1 MTRIAIVDDDPLLL
15 ESWRAALQDRYE
27 VHTFRNSLDAE
38 KFCERE
44 PVDVALLDLQMPGR
58 DGLELLRVI
67 KRLQPAIEVVIV
79 TGHGSIAVAIEATRA
94 GALDFVTKPIDDPMA
109 IVLRIERV
117 LERRRLAADNAAL
130 RDVVSAHGPETT
142 LVGTSPP
149 MQRLNNL
156 IERFADSP
164 APVLIVGESGTGKEL
179 VARALHL
186 RSNRRDRPFVP
197 VNCAAIA
204 ESLIDNELFGHE
216 RGAFTGAATNHKGL
230 FEAAHGGVLFLD
242 EIGDVPA
249 STQVRLLRT
258 LQEGEVR
265 PVGSTTSR
273 RVDVRV
279 VAATNIDLE
288 KAMDDG
294 RFRRDLFFRLSTFQL
309 ALPPLRERGEDVVL
323 LARRLFQR
331 AALRSGVAD
340 KNLSDEVCTVLRS
353 YPWPGNVRELGNV
366 MEYAVTLCDGSIV
379 ETPHLPPYLFAQNA
393 PARTEPVD
401 ELVYRSARD
410 RFERGYLTSL
420 LRASGGNLSEAAR
433 RSGIDRSNLRRMMHR
448 LGVDAQGR
456 PTASVDVDDPSAKPG
471 E

>member
-1 MTRIAIVDDDPLLL
+1 
-15 ESWRAALQDRYE
+15 
-27 VHTFRNSLDAE
+27 
-38 KFCERE
+38 
-44 PVDVALLDLQMPGR
+44 MPGR
-58 DGLELLRVI
+58 DGLELMRII
-67 KRLQPAIEVVIV
+67 KRLQPDIEVVIV
-79 TGHGSIAVAIEATRA
+79 TGHGSIAAAIEATRA

-109 IVLRIERV
+109 VVLRIERV

-130 RDVVSAHGPETT
+130 RDVVKAHGPETT
-142 LVGTSPP
+142 LIGTSPP
-149 MQRLNNL
+149 MQRLHKL

-164 APVLIVGESGTGKEL
+164 APALIVGESGTGKEL
-179 VARALHL
+179 VARAIHMT
-186 RSNRRDRPFVP
+186 SNRRDRPFVP

-249 STQVRLLRT
+249 TTQVRLLRA

-273 RVDVRV
+273 SVDVRV

-294 RFRRDLFFRLSTFQL
+294 RFRRDLYFRLSTFQL
-309 ALPPLRERGEDVVL
+309 ALPPLRDRGEDVVL
-323 LARRLFQR
+323 LARRLRQR

-340 KNLSDEVCTVLRS
+340 KQVSDEVCDVLRRHR
-353 YPWPGNVRELGNV
+353 WPGNVRELGNV
-366 MEYAVTLCDGSIV
+366 MEYAVTLSDGAVV
-379 ETPHLPPYLFAQNA
+379 EPQHLPPYLFTASQVS
-393 PARTEPVD
+393 PPEVVD

-410 RFERGYLTSL
+410 RFELRYLTSL
-420 LRASGGNLSEAAR
+420 LRTAGGNLSEAAR

-456 PTASVDVDDPSAKPG
+456 PTLPAAGDDPSSKDD
-471 E
+471 

>member
-1 MTRIAIVDDDPLLL
+1 MTRVAIVDDDPMLL
-15 ESWRAALQDRYE
+15 ESWRAVLADRYD
-27 VHTFRNSLDAE
+27 VHTFRSSLEAE
-38 KFCERE
+38 RFCERE
-44 PVDVALLDLQMPGR
+44 RVDVALLDLQMPGR
-58 DGLELLRVI
+58 DGLELMRII
-67 KRLQPAIEVVIV
+67 KRLQPDIEVVIV
-79 TGHGSIAVAIEATRA
+79 TGHGSIAAAIEATRA

-109 IVLRIERV
+109 VVLRIERV

-130 RDVVSAHGPETT
+130 RDVVKAHGPETT
-142 LVGTSPP
+142 LIGTSPP
-149 MQRLNNL
+149 MQRLHKL

-164 APVLIVGESGTGKEL
+164 APALIVGESGTGKEL
-179 VARALHL
+179 VARAIHMT
-186 RSNRRDRPFVP
+186 SNRRDRPFVP

-249 STQVRLLRT
+249 TTQVRLLRA

-273 RVDVRV
+273 SVDVRV

-294 RFRRDLFFRLSTFQL
+294 RFRRDLYFRLSTFQL
-309 ALPPLRERGEDVVL
+309 ALPPLRDRGEDVVL
-323 LARRLFQR
+323 LARRLLQR

-340 KNLSDEVCTVLRS
+340 KQVSDEVCDVLRRHR
-353 YPWPGNVRELGNV
+353 WPGNVRELGNV
-366 MEYAVTLCDGSIV
+366 MEYAVTLSDGAVV
-379 ETPHLPPYLFAQNA
+379 EPQHLPPYLFTASQVS
-393 PARTEPVD
+393 PPEVVD

-410 RFERGYLTSL
+410 RFELRYLTSL
-420 LRASGGNLSEAAR
+420 LRTAGGNLSEAAR

-456 PTASVDVDDPSAKPG
+456 PTLPAAGDDPSSKDD
-471 E
+471 

>member
-1 MTRIAIVDDDPLLL
+1 MTRVAIVDDDPLLL
-15 ESWRAALQDRYE
+15 ESWRAALGDRYD
-27 VHTFRNSLDAE
+27 VHTFRSSVEAE
-38 KFCERE
+38 RFFERE
-44 PVDVALLDLQMPGR
+44 QVDVALLDLQMPGR

-67 KRLQPAIEVVIV
+67 KRIQPNIEVVIV

-94 GALDFVTKPIDDPMA
+94 GALDFVTKPIDDPIA

-142 LVGTSPP
+142 LIGTSPP
-149 MQRLNNL
+149 MQRLHRL

-179 VARALHL
+179 VARAIHL
-186 RSNRRDRPFVP
+186 GSNRRTAPFVP

-204 ESLIDNELFGHE
+204 ESLIDNELFGHA

-249 STQVRLLRT
+249 PTQVRLLRA

-288 KAMDDG
+288 SAMDDG
-294 RFRRDLFFRLSTFQL
+294 RFRRDLYFRLSTFQL
-309 ALPPLRERGEDVVL
+309 ALPALRERGEDIVL
-323 LARRLFQR
+323 LARRLLQR
-331 AALRSGVAD
+331 AALRGGAAD
-340 KNLSDEVCTVLRS
+340 KQISDEVCDVLRRHT
-353 YPWPGNVRELGNV
+353 WPGNVRELGNV
-366 MEYAVTLCDGSIV
+366 MEYAVTLCDGAVV
-379 ETPHLPPYLFAQNA
+379 EPQHLPPYLFAQSA
-393 PARTEPVD
+393 PAPTQPID
-401 ELVYRSARD
+401 DFVYRTARD
-410 RFERGYLTSL
+410 RFERGYLSSL
-420 LRASGGNLSEAAR
+420 LRASAGNLSEAAR

-456 PTASVDVDDPSAKPG
+456 PIAAVDDDETSPS